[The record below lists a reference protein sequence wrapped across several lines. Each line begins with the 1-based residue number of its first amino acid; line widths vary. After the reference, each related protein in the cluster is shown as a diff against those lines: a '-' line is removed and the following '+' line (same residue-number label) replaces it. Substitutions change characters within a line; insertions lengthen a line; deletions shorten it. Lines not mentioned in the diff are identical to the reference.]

1 MLVERVA
8 GESARKK
15 SPTAKVLF
23 SLAAQSSDMNSP
35 PTKAGVAVDRRDLE
49 SVVAL
54 AEERHFGHAAERL
67 QISPPSLSELI
78 RRLEAELG
86 VILFVRTTRRVTI
99 TDAGAELLD
108 GARRILHDLAALE
121 AAARLTATGESGT
134 IRLGITPPAAN
145 GLTASLL
152 SQVSEH
158 LPNVTVEQQ
167 VMWRPDLTAAL
178 SDGRVDAAIT
188 FGNVRKR
195 DRITSRVLCAQP
207 IQVAVRP
214 SHHLAQRESVSLRE
228 LEHEV
233 LGLASSQLFP
243 AWASYQ
249 RQALEAAGVA
259 PPTTLLEDHS
269 LDARRWFEQKE
280 ITWTLLL
287 PALAHQ
293 TVTIPIAPLQLV
305 PFTLEWRADGSE
317 APAVHRF
324 AKELL
329 AAELPVGWRDKP
341 DASAAAAVVVA

>member
-1 MLVERVA
+1 MNAPSNE
-8 GESARKK
+8 AR
-15 SPTAKVLF
+15 
-23 SLAAQSSDMNSP
+23 
-35 PTKAGVAVDRRDLE
+35 VAVDRRDLE

-67 QISPPSLSELI
+67 QISTPSLSELI

-86 VILFVRTTRRVTI
+86 VILFVRTTRRVAI

-108 GARRILHDLAALE
+108 GARRILHDLAAVE

-134 IRLGITPPAAN
+134 IRLGVTPPAAN
-145 GLTASLL
+145 GLIASLL

-158 LPNVTVEQQ
+158 LPKVTV
-167 VMWRPDLTAAL
+167 
-178 SDGRVDAAIT
+178 
-188 FGNVRKR
+188 
-195 DRITSRVLCAQP
+195 
-207 IQVAVRP
+207 
-214 SHHLAQRESVSLRE
+214 AQRESLRLRE
-228 LEHEV
+228 LEHEM
-233 LGLASSQLFP
+233 LGLAPTQLFP

-249 RQALEAAGVA
+249 RQALEAAGIA

-269 LDARRWFEQKE
+269 LDAPRWLEQEE

-293 TVTIPIAPLQLV
+293 TVTIPIAPPQLV

-324 AKELL
+324 AEALL
-329 AAELPVGWRDKP
+329 AAELPLGWRDRP
-341 DASAAAAVVVA
+341 DASSAATVVVA